1 MYGVFLYVKF
11 VRPPFLL
18 YLCTRK
24 TVTTMLL
31 QIDIPAPQVLP
42 PDSVR
47 EATKNMLVKMHTEPE
62 VFWNEFLQNALQFGI
77 KVLAALLIY
86 IIGSWLIGRIKKM
99 LHRVFERKQ
108 TERTL
113 ASFITSLV
121 TISLT
126 VLLVI
131 VTVSTLGVNTTSL
144 AALLAAGGMAI
155 GMALSGT
162 VQNFAGGIML
172 LAFKPFKAGDFI
184 VAQGVS
190 GKVVEVNITSTKV
203 LTTDNRVVILPNG
216 ALSNGTIDNYS
227 ARPLRRVEWQVSV
240 AYGTDA
246 QAFRDRVLGMLAA
259 DKRVLQADTDMDALY
274 KQLNISDYQ
283 LSTVGYRMDAIPA
296 PMVVLNSLNAN
307 DITFIVR
314 VWTRSDDYWDLY
326 FDMQQRFYTELPLAG
341 FSFAYP
347 HLDVTML
354 PTA

>member
-1 MYGVFLYVKF
+1 MTF
-11 VRPPFLL
+11 
-18 YLCTRK
+18 
-24 TVTTMLL
+24 L
-31 QIDIPAPQVLP
+31 QIDLPAPKVLP

-47 EATKNMLVKMHTEPE
+47 AVTKNLIYEMQTDPDT
-62 VFWNEFLQNALQFGI
+62 FWNNFLQSALQFGL

-86 IIGSWLIGRIKKM
+86 IVGSWLIGRVKKM
-99 LHRVFERKQ
+99 LSRMFTRRE

-113 ASFITSLV
+113 ASFITSFT

-126 VLLVI
+126 IILI
-131 VTVSTLGVNTTSL
+131 IITVSTLGVNTTSL

-172 LAFKPFKAGDFI
+172 LIFKPFKAGDFI
-184 VAQGVS
+184 TAQGFS
-190 GKVVEVNITSTKV
+190 GKVVEVNITATKI

-227 ARPLRRVEWQVSV
+227 ARPLRRVDWQVSL

-246 QAFRDRVLGMLAA
+246 DACRRTILAMLAK
-259 DKRVLQADTDMDALY
+259 DPRVLQADTDMEALY
-274 KQLNISDYQ
+274 KQLNVSAYQ

-296 PMVVLNSLNAN
+296 PMVALNTLNAN
-307 DITFIVR
+307 DITFVVR
-314 VWTRSDDYWDLY
+314 VWALATDYWDLY
-326 FDMQQRFYTELPLAG
+326 FDMQERFYTELPQAG

-347 HLDVTML
+347 NVDVTML
-354 PTA
+354 PTPPQA